1 VANPE
6 KKIISKLTALTSH
19 FHGIGERTGGAVHG
33 HGQHVHDAAN
43 KFDEEEKKLAAEA
56 EKSVGS
62 EAKKLESQGAQEAE
76 AAARASTAAAAV
88 RGRAEAEQKLRIDDL
103 RTQGHGPQRHLDPDD
118 ATLQR
123 RLGTTEYNTDGTV
136 KLKQGGPNINH
147 VSSKDWIDP
156 ETGTTTDAETGGP
169 HRCGAVA
176 TRFDDPAD
184 MVKVDDYVRKYIAQ
198 HGTPP
203 GDIPIKDV
211 LGEDGHK
218 RLTGFYKDPSDPSKF
233 LPVDFEGGN
242 ITPVYKHVDGKWI
255 ARTIFPSPRY
265 LRHP

>member
-1 VANPE
+1 MADPA
-6 KKIISKLTALTSH
+6 KKIISKLTALTGH
-19 FHGIGERTGGAVHG
+19 FHGIGERMGRAVHG
-33 HGQHVHDAAN
+33 HGQQVHDAAN

-56 EKSVGS
+56 DKAVGS

-88 RGRAEAEQKLRIDDL
+88 RGRAEAERINGL
-103 RTQGHGPQRHLDPDD
+103 SEQGHGPQRHLFPDD
-118 ATLQR
+118 ETLQR
-123 RLGTTEYNTDGTV
+123 RLGTTEYNPDGSV
-136 KLKQGGPNINH
+136 KLKQGGPNVNH
-147 VSSKDWIDP
+147 VASKDWIDP
-156 ETGTTTDAETGGP
+156 ETGTTIDAETGGP

-176 TRFDDPAD
+176 TRFDNPAD
-184 MVKVDDYVRKYIAQ
+184 MVKVDDYVRKYIAD

-203 GDIPIKDV
+203 TEIPIKDV

-218 RLTGFYKDPSDPSKF
+218 RLTGFYKDPSDPSKY

-255 ARTIFPSPRY
+255 ARTIFPNPRFG
-265 LRHP
+265 RHP